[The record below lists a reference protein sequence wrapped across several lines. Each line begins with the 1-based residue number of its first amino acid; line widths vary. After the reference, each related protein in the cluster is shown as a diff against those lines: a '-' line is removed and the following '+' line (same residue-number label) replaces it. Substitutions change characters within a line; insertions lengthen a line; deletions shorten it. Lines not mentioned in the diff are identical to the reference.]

1 MKKKTIK
8 KNSTSH
14 TSGESGSGLP
24 ETRASD
30 VEKNISVEVKPKT
43 QRRRFTA
50 KYKLRILKEY
60 ENAERGEKGA
70 LLRREGLFSSQIVN
84 WKKASEQSAMNA
96 LSKKRGPKSKVNPLQ
111 PKLTALEKEVARLKE
126 KLRKANLILEIQ
138 GKFVG
143 LLDANL
149 DTEKTS

>member
-1 MKKKTIK
+1 MKKIKTQK
-8 KNSTSH
+8 KSTSN
-14 TSGESGSGLP
+14 TSAESDSGLP
-24 ETRASD
+24 ESRASD
-30 VEKNISVEVKPKT
+30 VSKNLSVEVKPKT
-43 QRRRFTA
+43 QRRRFTG

-84 WKKASEQSAMNA
+84 WKKAIEKNAVDA
-96 LSKKRGPKSKVNPLQ
+96 LSKKRGPKSKANPLQ
-111 PKLTALEKEVARLKE
+111 PKITELEKEIAKLKE

-143 LLDANL
+143 LLDENP